1 VSTDPAPHALAA
13 IYLAAVV
20 TVEIDGQ
27 WMSAEEA
34 VVGVG
39 EDLHVITA
47 WNPGPLRLS
56 RDVNRSR
63 NRDLRMRLEKHSS
76 RLYPALGADPGSEYA
91 EESWGTSG
99 LSDET
104 ALAIAREFDQV
115 AIFRLAPHEQIVLG
129 CQNGWR
135 VSRQYSS

>member
-1 VSTDPAPHALAA
+1 MSTDPTPHALAA
-13 IYLAAVV
+13 IYLAAIV

-27 WMSAEEA
+27 WMSADNA
-34 VVGVG
+34 VMSVG

-56 RDVNRSR
+56 GDVNRSR
-63 NRDLRMRLEKHSS
+63 NRDLRARLGPHSS
-76 RLYPALGADPGSEYA
+76 RLYRALGADPGSEYA
-91 EESWGTSG
+91 EESWGASG

-115 AIFRLAPHEQIVLG
+115 AIFRLTCLEQIVLG
-129 CQNGWR
+129 CHNGWH
-135 VSRQYSS
+135 VSRHYSS